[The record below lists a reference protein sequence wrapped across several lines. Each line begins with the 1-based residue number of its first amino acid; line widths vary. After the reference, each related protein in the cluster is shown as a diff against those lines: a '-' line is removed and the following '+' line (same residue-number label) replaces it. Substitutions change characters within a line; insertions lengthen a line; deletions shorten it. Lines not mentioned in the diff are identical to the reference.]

1 MTHSTILDLGT
12 TRLVIRVILLE
23 PEKEG
28 NIGSIAR
35 SMKNFDLND
44 LWIVNPKVAISGDA
58 RAYAM
63 RGLNILESARV
74 VGTFEEALEDVD
86 VAVGTSS
93 VAASS
98 RSNLSR
104 ISITPSQLAER
115 VGRSKRTIGI
125 VLGRESSG
133 LNNQELER
141 CDFMV
146 TIPASHEYNVL
157 NVATAASI
165 IFYNLFQSKAAARPE
180 LATKAAK
187 ERLMLRF
194 DRMVKVS
201 GIPEHRSRLARRAFR
216 NVISRSFIST
226 REASLLVG
234 VFRKAL
240 SKLL

>member
-1 MTHSTILDLGT
+1 V
-12 TRLVIRVILLE
+12 TRLSVRVILLE

-35 SMKNFDLND
+35 SMKNFGLDD
-44 LWIVNPKVAISGDA
+44 LWIVNPKIAISGEA

-63 RGLNILESARV
+63 GGRDILESAKV
-74 VGTFEEALEDVD
+74 VGTFKEALNDADV
-86 VAVGTSS
+86 VVGTSS
-93 VAASS
+93 VTASS

-104 ISITPSQLAER
+104 ISITASQLAER
-115 VGRSKRTIGI
+115 IGGSKRIIGI
-125 VLGRESSG
+125 VFGRESSG
-133 LNNQELER
+133 LNNQEVEK

-146 TIPASHEYNVL
+146 TVPASREYNVL

-165 IFYNLFQSKAAARPE
+165 VFYELFQREVTPKPE

-194 DRMVKVS
+194 DRLVKLS
-201 GIPEHRSRLARRAFR
+201 GAPEHRSRLARRAFR

-234 VFRKAL
+234 VFRKAS

>member
-1 MTHSTILDLGT
+1 
-12 TRLVIRVILLE
+12 VIRVILLE

-35 SMKNFDLND
+35 SMKNFDLHD
-44 LWIVNPKVAISGDA
+44 LCIVNPKVAIGGDA

-63 RGLNILESARV
+63 GGRSILESAKV
-74 VGTFEEALEDVD
+74 VGTFDEALEDVD
-86 VAVGTSS
+86 VVVGTSS
-93 VAASS
+93 VTASS
-98 RSNLSR
+98 RSNLTR
-104 ISITPSQLAER
+104 ISITPSKLAER
-115 VGRSKRTIGI
+115 VGRSKRIIGI

-133 LNNQELER
+133 LNNQELEK

-146 TIPASHEYNVL
+146 TIPASQEYNVL

-165 IFYNLFQSKAAARPE
+165 VFYDLFQSKPPPGPE

-187 ERLMLRF
+187 ERLLLRF
-194 DRMVKVS
+194 DRIVKVS
-201 GIPEHRSRLARRAFR
+201 EIPEHRSRLARRAFR